1 MLGPEVCD
9 SFPIVFLRSLTAQM
23 KRLFVLGLVAGS
35 VLMAADQPAATDLP
49 SIAAKAATFA
59 KIDGFVPLYW
69 DEKGG
74 KIWMEINRWNR
85 EFLYVNSLPAGV
97 GSNDIGLDRGLM
109 REPRVV
115 QFERT
120 GPRVLLIESN
130 YGFRAVS
137 ENPLERRAAEQ
148 AFARSAVWGFD
159 VAAQDGPAVLV
170 DATSFFLRDAA
181 GAAQQLSMAK
191 QGSYH
196 VDPMRCA
203 FYLPMTKGFPKNTEV
218 EMTITLAGE
227 PAGPYVTEVVPT
239 PDSITVREH
248 QSLIELPDGN
258 YQPRALDP
266 RAGFFGINYMDF
278 AAPIDQPVMKRFIAR
293 HRLEKKDPMAAV
305 SEPVKPIVYYVDP
318 GAPKDIQ
325 QALIEG
331 ASWWNEA
338 FEAAGFRNAFQVKV
352 LPPDADPMDIRYNI
366 IQWVHR
372 STRGWSYG
380 AGLADPRTGEIIKGV
395 VSLGSLREH
404 QDYLIFESLLAPH
417 AAGPHSHEVL
427 KQAVYARL
435 RQLSAHEVG
444 HTLGLEHNYIASSHN
459 RASVMDY
466 PHPLLKLTAA
476 GTVDLSDAYAKGIG
490 QWDKVAI
497 TYGYSQFPPGTDEHS
512 ALNKIIVDAAATG
525 DTFITDADSRPFG
538 SAHPKSHLWDNGA
551 EAVDELN
558 SLLKIRAAALS
569 RFGENNI
576 ETGAPLSTLDE
587 VLVPLYFLHRY
598 QTEAVSKV
606 LGGNEYTYALRGDG
620 QPITKIVPAAEQ
632 RRALEALLET
642 IKPETLTLPDRI
654 LVLIPPRPPDYPR
667 TRETFPYRTG
677 VTFDPLAGAEV
688 SANLTV
694 GLILNPE
701 RAARLVQYHAQ
712 SPDNPGLDEVITK
725 LLAATWGAST
735 PAGLG
740 SEVARSTR
748 FVVVQQ
754 LMALASDSSAPAQV
768 RAIATS
774 HLEDVKRQAAILAR
788 SDDAETKAQGGYTL
802 LMLEKF
808 GRDPKSMDVPH
819 PIGAPPGQPIGD
831 DEGWVPWL
839 PSATDRSGQLQ

>member
-1 MLGPEVCD
+1 MTIIKIPVELPVSRVVGLIATVT
-9 SFPIVFLRSLTAQM
+9 ILATGI
-23 KRLFVLGLVAGS
+23 LF
-35 VLMAADQPAATDLP
+35 AADPQGAGDVP
-49 SIAAKAATFA
+49 SIAKKVTGFQ

-69 DEKGG
+69 DDKGG
-74 KIWMEINRWNR
+74 KIWMEIGRWNR
-85 EFLYVNSLPAGV
+85 EFLFVTSLPAGV

-109 REPRVV
+109 REPKVV
-115 QFERT
+115 QFERS
-120 GPRVLLIESN
+120 GPRILLIESN
-130 YGFRAVS
+130 YGFRAMS
-137 ENPLERRAAEQ
+137 ENPLEKRAAEQ

-159 VAAQDGPAVLV
+159 VAAQEGSTVLV
-170 DATSFFLRDAA
+170 DATTFFLRDAA
-181 GAAQQLSMAK
+181 GAAQQLVMSK
-191 QGSYH
+191 QGNYR
-196 VDPMRCA
+196 VDPLRCA

-227 PAGPYVTEVVPT
+227 QPGQYVAEVVPT
-239 PDSITVREH
+239 PESITVREH

-278 AAPIDQPVMKRFIAR
+278 AAPVDQPVMKRFIAR
-293 HRLEKKDPMAAV
+293 HRLEKKDPTAAV
-305 SEPVKPIVYYVDP
+305 SEAVKPIVYYVDP

-352 LPPDADPMDIRYNI
+352 LPADADPMDVRYNI

-380 AGLADPRTGEIIKGV
+380 SGLADPRTGEIIKGV

-404 QDYLIFESLLAPH
+404 QDYLIFEGLLAPH
-417 AAGPHSHEVL
+417 AGDAHSHEVL
-427 KQAVYARL
+427 KQAVYERL

-444 HTLGLEHNYIASSHN
+444 HTLGLEHNYIASAHN

-466 PHPLLKLTAA
+466 PHPLLKLKAD
-476 GTVDLSDAYAKGIG
+476 GTVDLSEAYATGIG
-490 QWDKVAI
+490 EWDKVAI
-497 TYGYSQFPPGTDEHS
+497 SYGYSQFPPGTDVHA
-512 ALNKIIVDAAATG
+512 ALNKIILDAAAKG
-525 DTFITDADSRPFG
+525 NTFITDADSRPLG

-551 EAVDELN
+551 NAVDELN
-558 SLLKIRAAALS
+558 TLLKIRAAALA

-576 ETGAPLSTLDE
+576 EIGAPLSTLDE

-598 QTEAVSKV
+598 QTEAASKV

-632 RRALEALLET
+632 RRALAALLET
-642 IKPETLTLPDRI
+642 LKPETLTLPDRI
-654 LVLIPPRPPDYPR
+654 LLLIPPRPPDYPR

-677 VTFDPLAGAEV
+677 LTFDPLAGAEA

-712 SPDNPGLDEVITK
+712 SPDNPGPDEVITK

-740 SEVARSTR
+740 SEVVRTTR
-748 FVVVQQ
+748 FVVVQH
-754 LMALASDSSAPAQV
+754 LMGLASDASAPAQV

-774 HLEDVKRQAAILAR
+774 HLDDVKRQATALAQ
-788 SDDAETKAQGGYTL
+788 SSDAEAKAQGRYTL
-802 LMLEKF
+802 LLLDKF
-808 GRDPKSMDVPH
+808 GRDPKSLDLPRTVD
-819 PIGAPPGQPIGD
+819 APPGQPIGD
-831 DEGWVPWL
+831 DEDWVTQL
-839 PSATDRSGQLQ
+839 PGARD